1 MDYKFYISPLES
13 GNLSL
18 MSKLNYLWKKLSK
31 DEDDQAENV
40 SRETMED

>member
-1 MDYKFYISPLES
+1 
-13 GNLSL
+13 

-31 DEDDQAENV
+31 DEDDQEENV